1 MRHIQGLASYLST
14 VSFHCMNHSLVLFE
28 SGFFVACNRNCLMLT
43 ERRIIA
49 RQLWE
54 LLGGQA
60 SQAWRM
66 AEAEALQ
73 HGRSA
78 ATAATLRPDSHL
90 PLSLNGWLAR
100 RRAQAGSGHRGVQ
113 ECSVGS
119 SLASPVGCGLCSPIV
134 EISKYGKLIWLL
146 IYAQIFC
153 PFISWVDNLLTKISF

>member
-1 MRHIQGLASYLST
+1 MRHIQGLASYLSA
-14 VSFHCMNHSLVLFE
+14 VSLHCMNHSLVLSE
-28 SGFFVACNRNCLMLT
+28 SGFFAACNRNCLMLT

-54 LLGGQA
+54 LLGGQV

-100 RRAQAGSGHRGVQ
+100 RRAQAGSGPQRGPGMQ
-113 ECSVGS
+113 C
-119 SLASPVGCGLCSPIV
+119 
-134 EISKYGKLIWLL
+134 WLL
-146 IYAQIFC
+146 FGISSGMWTLLSYWGNFQIWESDLVTDIC
-153 PFISWVDNLLTKISF
+153 SNLLPIYFLGW